1 MFKDNPF
8 LDFKIANNLVINIFS
23 ISLKTEML
31 KIPSYH
37 E

>member
-8 LDFKIANNLVINIFS
+8 LDFKIANLVINIFS